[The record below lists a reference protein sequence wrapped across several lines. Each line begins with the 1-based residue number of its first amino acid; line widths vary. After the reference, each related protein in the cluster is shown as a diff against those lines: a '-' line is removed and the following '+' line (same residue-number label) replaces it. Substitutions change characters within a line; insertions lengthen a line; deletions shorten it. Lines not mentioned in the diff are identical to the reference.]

1 MASPSTEFETDRS
14 PWHIRAELAQT
25 IMWAIGVSIPLFLFW
40 HDLRI
45 VKHGSLDGLAFW
57 GRDFV
62 ILWSAGQLVYQG
74 AISTIYNLHAFQA
87 TMAALFGSLEPMG
100 YPYPPVTFPIAFAF
114 GLLPYWLAQPLWFAV
129 TGALF
134 LYACRR
140 YWTPAMGPRWLAVV
154 TPAAL
159 MNIWAGHYGFL
170 HGALFLLGWS
180 HVERRPKFAGFLFGC
195 MLIKPHIAVLVPI
208 ALLLRRSWTPIISAA
223 LTTILL
229 IAATSLLYGWEAWQ
243 NYILNMVGP
252 QVALI
257 GAKDGFF
264 TFMSTSTTSAV
275 FRMTGSHA
283 LALTAQLIAVAAALT
298 ALALAALRK
307 PPTADFALLTATLTF
322 LVLPYG
328 FNYDLTVVEIG
339 ALTIIARTEL
349 PLKWRLMAAVGF
361 LAPSVG
367 MFFSS
372 ARIAIMP
379 AMLALL
385 AYGQFRALRPSVPQ
399 PLPH

>member
-1 MASPSTEFETDRS
+1 
-14 PWHIRAELAQT
+14 
-25 IMWAIGVSIPLFLFW
+25 
-40 HDLRI
+40 
-45 VKHGSLDGLAFW
+45 
-57 GRDFV
+57 
-62 ILWSAGQLVYQG
+62 
-74 AISTIYNLHAFQA
+74 
-87 TMAALFGSLEPMG
+87 
-100 YPYPPVTFPIAFAF
+100 
-114 GLLPYWLAQPLWFAV
+114 
-129 TGALF
+129 
-134 LYACRR
+134 
-140 YWTPAMGPRWLAVV
+140 
-154 TPAAL
+154 
-159 MNIWAGHYGFL
+159 
-170 HGALFLLGWS
+170 
-180 HVERRPKFAGFLFGC
+180 
-195 MLIKPHIAVLVPI
+195 
-208 ALLLRRSWTPIISAA
+208 

-298 ALALAALRK
+298 ALVLAALRK